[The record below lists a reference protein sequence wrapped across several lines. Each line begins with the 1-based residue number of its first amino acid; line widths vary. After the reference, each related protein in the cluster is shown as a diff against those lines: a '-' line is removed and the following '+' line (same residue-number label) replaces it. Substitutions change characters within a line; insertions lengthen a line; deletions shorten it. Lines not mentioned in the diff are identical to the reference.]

1 MDKETTLILEVW
13 LPLRTALSLFPSQNG
28 NGSHSTVQFLHS
40 LVSIGSAHV
49 SQGVQEHF
57 ISARFHEP

>member
-1 MDKETTLILEVW
+1 MDKETTLILEVR
-13 LPLRTALSLFPSQNG
+13 LPLHTALSLSPSQ

-40 LVSIGSAHV
+40 LLPIGSAHV

-57 ISARFHEP
+57 ISARFHKP

>member
-13 LPLRTALSLFPSQNG
+13 LPLHTALSLSPSQ

-40 LVSIGSAHV
+40 LVPIGSV

-57 ISARFHEP
+57 ISARFHKS